1 MSTVTMLGLQHET
14 MCRSLPTFSLS
25 LFFFLRPFLIHPS
38 PLSVSPFTLPKLNLC
53 HSTITQAQSL
63 YLISLAK

>member
-1 MSTVTMLGLQHET
+1 MSMVTMLGLQHET

-25 LFFFLRPFLIHPS
+25 LSLSLLLPSLIHPS

-53 HSTITQAQSL
+53 HSTIT
-63 YLISLAK
+63 